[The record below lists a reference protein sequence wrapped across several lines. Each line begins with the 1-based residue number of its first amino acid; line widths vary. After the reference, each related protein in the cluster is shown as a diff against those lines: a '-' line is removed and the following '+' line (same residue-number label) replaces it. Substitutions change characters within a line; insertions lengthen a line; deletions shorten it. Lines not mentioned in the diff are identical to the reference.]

1 MLVYIIDGFNVVH
14 KVCALKAS
22 PNPWQDLISYIRQK
36 KLTGSKNN
44 KVCIV
49 FDGNPRLDALSE
61 RQFQILFS
69 CEKDADSIIKEK
81 IQKAKNKRQIV
92 IVSDDREIRSFAKA
106 QGANLLSVA
115 DFIKVKQKQT
125 KEPDK
130 DISYSLQREITE
142 ELRKIWVKE

>member
-1 MLVYIIDGFNVVH
+1 MLVYIIDGFNVIH
-14 KVCALKAS
+14 KIPTLKS
-22 PNPWQDLISYIRQK
+22 SSNPWQDLISYIKQK

-49 FDGNPRLDALSE
+49 FDGSPRTDALRE

-69 CEKDADSIIKEK
+69 CERDADDVIKER

-92 IVSDDREIRSFAKA
+92 LVSDDREIRDFAKA

-115 DFIKVKQKQT
+115 DFLKVKQKQK
-125 KEPDK
+125 KEPSK

-142 ELRKIWVKE
+142 ELRKIWLKE